1 MGVHGRTRCGIP
13 GAPRRR
19 PGARRLL
26 LSSRCTVGGVRLFIA
41 IPLPPDLAARA
52 SEILPTS
59 LPALRRVKAE
69 NLHLTLAF
77 LGQTPD
83 ERLGDVT
90 AAAADGAAV
99 VSPFTLS
106 FDRAGRFNE
115 RGRPRVVWLGI
126 AEGGTGVVQLGAG
139 VYAGLRGRGLR
150 FDDRPLAPHLTLARV
165 AEDASSAEAKT
176 VGAAL
181 EGLAIE
187 GLRFEVGEI
196 AVVQSVLSPK
206 GPRYTALA
214 TVPLAHL

>member
-1 MGVHGRTRCGIP
+1 M
-13 GAPRRR
+13 
-19 PGARRLL
+19 
-26 LSSRCTVGGVRLFIA
+26 RLFVA

-52 SEILPTS
+52 FEILPAS

-90 AAAADGAAV
+90 AAATGAAASV
-99 VSPFTLS
+99 ASFKLS
-106 FDRAGRFNE
+106 FDRAGRFPE

-126 AEGGTGVVQLGAG
+126 ADGAESVTELGEG
-139 VYAGLRGRGLR
+139 VYAGLRSRGLR

-165 AEDASSAEAKT
+165 VEDASAAEAKT

-181 EGLAIE
+181 SRLAI
-187 GLRFEVGEI
+187 GLRFEVSDI

-214 TVPLAHL
+214 TVPLAHR

>member
-1 MGVHGRTRCGIP
+1 M
-13 GAPRRR
+13 
-19 PGARRLL
+19 
-26 LSSRCTVGGVRLFIA
+26 RLFVA

-52 SEILPTS
+52 FEILPPS

-90 AAAADGAAV
+90 VA
-99 VSPFTLS
+99 SFKLS
-106 FDRAGRFNE
+106 FDRAGRFPE

-126 AEGGTGVVQLGAG
+126 ADGAESVTELGEG
-139 VYAGLRGRGLR
+139 VYAGLRSRGLR

-165 AEDASSAEAKT
+165 VEDASAAEAKT

-181 EGLAIE
+181 SRLAI
-187 GLRFEVGEI
+187 GLRFEVSAI

-214 TVPLAHL
+214 TVPLAHR